1 MRRENGSFGLG
12 LELNGSSNTNSQ
24 TALTIDV
31 EESTEKRIE
40 RLIRENQVIIFS
52 KRSCCMCHVMKR
64 LLYTLGA
71 NPTVIELEENEM
83 NSLLPPVQVSGGGG
97 SGGGGGGGG
106 VGPVVYVG
114 GRRIGGLQSLMAL
127 HLSGELVF
135 KLREVGAAV

>member
-12 LELNGSSNTNSQ
+12 IELNGSSNSNNQ

-71 NPTVIELEENEM
+71 NPTVIEIEENEM
-83 NSLLPPVQVSGGGG
+83 KSSLPATQNSGGE
-97 SGGGGGGGG
+97 SGGGGGG

-114 GRRIGGLQSLMAL
+114 GGRVGGLESLMAL
-127 HLSGELVF
+127 HLSGELVV

>member
-12 LELNGSSNTNSQ
+12 LELNGSSNTNNQ

-83 NSLLPPVQVSGGGG
+83 NSSLPQGQDSGGG
-97 SGGGGGGGG
+97 SGGGGG

-127 HLSGELVF
+127 HLSGELIL

>member
-1 MRRENGSFGLG
+1 MRRETGSFGLG
-12 LELNGSSNTNSQ
+12 IELNGGSNSNNQ

-64 LLYTLGA
+64 LLYALGA

-83 NSLLPPVQVSGGGG
+83 NSSLPPAQNSGGG
-97 SGGGGGGGG
+97 SGGGG

-114 GRRIGGLQSLMAL
+114 GRRVGGLESLMAL
-127 HLSGELVF
+127 HLSGELVL

>member
-1 MRRENGSFGLG
+1 MRRETGSFGLG
-12 LELNGSSNTNSQ
+12 IELNGSSNSNNQ

-71 NPTVIELEENEM
+71 NPTVIELEENELKS
-83 NSLLPPVQVSGGGG
+83 SLPATQN
-97 SGGGGGGGG
+97 SGGGGG
-106 VGPVVYVG
+106 GPVVYVG
-114 GRRIGGLQSLMAL
+114 GRRVGGLESLMAL
-127 HLSGELVF
+127 HLSGELVL